1 MGWAPGLVTAAG
13 SLLNGVHLGW
23 GWGSGSLKGPRN
35 GEGGPRARGP
45 SVSRLLNCTV
55 ECSKED
61 NLQQP
66 STAGRGH
73 GGERKPPALPARACQ
88 GGEVQGL
95 SHRRAHTRAMAK
107 EWAGL
112 SSQQQGGHRGPSS
125 CRNLSVLPVVH
136 GVPEPDARWGS
147 KKEHPESR
155 GQTNGGPRPS
165 RPAAGT
171 RPLAGPF
178 SSPGKL
184 RSSTCPSAVKHT
196 CLPPRAVPQHRAR

>member
-45 SVSRLLNCTV
+45 SVRRLLNYTV
-55 ECSKED
+55 GWAGSKES
-61 NLQQP
+61 NLRGSAP
-66 STAGRGH
+66 LAGGVGVRGSLLCY
-73 GGERKPPALPARACQ
+73 LP
-88 GGEVQGL
+88 G
-95 SHRRAHTRAMAK
+95 RRGAGSEPQTGPHTRAMAK

-112 SSQQQGGHRGPSS
+112 SSQQQGGHRGSSS
-125 CRNLSVLPVVH
+125 CRNLSVLPVAH

-147 KKEHPESR
+147 KNEHPESR
-155 GQTNGGPRPS
+155 GQTDGGPRPT

-196 CLPPRAVPQHRAR
+196 RLRPRAVPQHRAAW